1 MRYPPYLPEKG
12 RIGFVAPSFGCTT
25 EPYLSCFEESLRLF
39 RRKGYKTI
47 LGPNCFAADGIGK
60 SSTPENC
67 GAEIN
72 EFFTQDL
79 CDVIL
84 SCGGGETMCEDLPFV
99 DFEAIRKAPPKWY
112 MGFSDNTN
120 LTFTLPVL
128 CDTAAVYG
136 PCTPSFAMKPL
147 HRSVKDALLL
157 LQGKKTDFSS
167 YSGWEKTSLKDESDP
182 FVPYNITEKTVMKIV
197 NGSGDGTAFSG
208 RLIGGCLDC
217 LSILAGTGFDRVKE
231 FADRYAGDGLIW
243 FLEACD
249 LNPMGIRRALWQLDQ
264 AGWFRTAKGFLIGR
278 PLLFGEQILG
288 MDQYNS
294 VTGVLKKYGVPI
306 VMDMDLGHLPPM
318 IPLISGALAEVSAAP
333 KKLSVKM
340 KLE

>member
-1 MRYPPYLPEKG
+1 
-12 RIGFVAPSFGCTT
+12 
-25 EPYLSCFEESLRLF
+25 
-39 RRKGYKTI
+39 
-47 LGPNCFAADGIGK
+47 
-60 SSTPENC
+60 
-67 GAEIN
+67 
-72 EFFTQDL
+72 
-79 CDVIL
+79 
-84 SCGGGETMCEDLPFV
+84 
-99 DFEAIRKAPPKWY
+99 
-112 MGFSDNTN
+112 
-120 LTFTLPVL
+120 
-128 CDTAAVYG
+128 
-136 PCTPSFAMKPL
+136 
-147 HRSVKDALLL
+147 
-157 LQGKKTDFSS
+157 
-167 YSGWEKTSLKDESDP
+167 
-182 FVPYNITEKTVMKIV
+182 MKIV

-288 MDQYNS
+288 MDQYNA